1 MAIRILLADD
11 HQMMRVG
18 LRVLLEKDNRFEIVG
33 EANDGFETIRLAE
46 ELRPDIVVMDLEM
59 PRLNGVQAT
68 RRLRSGDPEKPKVI
82 VLSMKNEESDVVSLI
97 QSGASAFVFKRAAF
111 DELIEAILAVQK
123 GGEYLSSAIRNVPLS
138 EFHRRRSP
146 DTAKLTSKERE
157 VLRML
162 VDGKTVAQVADLLLV
177 SKLTIERHVDKII
190 TKLNSPNLASLLE
203 RVRASKRMSASLDA
217 AN

>member
-18 LRVLLEKDNRFEIVG
+18 LKVLLEKDDRFEIVG

-46 ELRPDIVVMDLEM
+46 ELKPDIVVMDLEM
-59 PRLNGVQAT
+59 PRLNGIQAT
-68 RRLRSGDPEKPKVI
+68 RRLRDGDPERPKII

-97 QSGASAFVFKRAAF
+97 QAGASAFVFKRAAF
-111 DELIEAILAVQK
+111 DELTEAILAVSA
-123 GGEYLSSAIRNVPLS
+123 GGEYLSAAIRNVPLS

-146 DTAKLTSKERE
+146 DTVKLTSKERE
-157 VLRML
+157 VLRLL
-162 VDGKTVAQVADLLLV
+162 VDGKTILQVAEMLLV

-190 TKLNSPNLASLLE
+190 VKMNSPNLATLVE
-203 RVRASKRMSASLDA
+203 RVRASKRLSASLDS
-217 AN
+217 NE

>member
-18 LRVLLEKDNRFEIVG
+18 LKVLLEKDDRFEIVG
-33 EANDGFETIRLAE
+33 EANDGFETTRLAE
-46 ELRPDIVVMDLEM
+46 ELQPDIVVMDLEM

-68 RRLRSGDPEKPKVI
+68 RRLRNGDPDKPKVI

-97 QSGASAFVFKRAAF
+97 QAGASAFVFKRAAF
-111 DELIEAILAVQK
+111 DELIEAILAVDA
-123 GGEYLSSAIRNVPLS
+123 GGVYLSGAIRNVPLS

-146 DTAKLTSKERE
+146 DTVKLTAKERE

-162 VDGKTVAQVADLLLV
+162 VDGKAISQVAEILLV

-190 TKLNSPNLASLLE
+190 LKMNSPNLASLID
-203 RVRASKRMSASLDA
+203 RVRASKRMTGSLEATD
-217 AN
+217 

>member
-18 LRVLLEKDNRFEIVG
+18 LKVLLEKDSRFEIVG

-46 ELRPDIVVMDLEM
+46 ELRPDLIIMDVEM

-68 RRLRSGDPEKPKVI
+68 RRLRDGDPEKPKII
-82 VLSMKNEESDVVSLI
+82 VLSMRNEESDVVNLI
-97 QSGASAFVFKRAAF
+97 QAGASAFVFKRAAF
-111 DELIEAILAVQK
+111 EELIEAIVTVSS

-146 DTAKLTSKERE
+146 ETVKLTAKERE

-162 VDGKTVAQVADLLLV
+162 VDGKSITEVADMLLV

-190 TKLNSPNLASLLE
+190 NKMNTPNLATLID
-203 RVRASKRMSASLDA
+203 RVRTSKRLAASLESTD
-217 AN
+217 

>member
-11 HQMMRVG
+11 HQMMRIG
-18 LRVLLEKDNRFEIVG
+18 LKVLLEKDDRFEIVG
-33 EANDGFETIRLAE
+33 GANDGFETIRLAE
-46 ELRPDIVVMDLEM
+46 ELQPDIVVMDLDM

-68 RRLRSGDPEKPKVI
+68 RRLRNGDPEKPRVI

-97 QSGASAFVFKRAAF
+97 QAGASAYVFKRAAF
-111 DELIEAILAVQK
+111 DELTEAILTVHA
-123 GGEYLSSAIRNVPLS
+123 GGEYLSGAIRNVPLS

-146 DTAKLTSKERE
+146 DTAKLTAKERE

-162 VDGKTVAQVADLLLV
+162 VDGKTISQVAELLLV

-190 TKLNSPNLASLLE
+190 VKMNSPNLSSLVE

-217 AN
+217 TE

>member
-18 LRVLLEKDNRFEIVG
+18 LKVLLEKDSRFEIVG

-46 ELRPDIVVMDLEM
+46 ELTPDIVVMDLDM

-68 RRLRSGDPEKPKVI
+68 RRLRNGDPDKPKVI

-97 QSGASAFVFKRAAF
+97 QAGASAFVFKRAAF
-111 DELIEAILAVQK
+111 DELTEAILTVTA
-123 GGEYLSSAIRNVPLS
+123 GGEYLSGAIRNVPLS

-146 DTAKLTSKERE
+146 DTAKLTAKERE
-157 VLRML
+157 VLRMF
-162 VDGKTVAQVADLLLV
+162 VDGKSTTQVAELLLV
-177 SKLTIERHVDKII
+177 SKLTIERHIDKII
-190 TKLNSPNLASLLE
+190 AKMNAPNLGSLVDRI
-203 RVRASKRMSASLDA
+203 RVSKRMAIALDT
-217 AN
+217 ND